1 MLNISELWVVTSH
14 LGLQLVL
21 AILPDLQN
29 TGFHRE
35 GLKHLETVLNTY
47 RVTVK
52 LQEGNIIATNV
63 FN

>member
-21 AILPDLQN
+21 AILSDLQN

-35 GLKHLETVLNTY
+35 GLNHLETVLSNY

-52 LQEGNIIATNV
+52 LQEGKIIATNV